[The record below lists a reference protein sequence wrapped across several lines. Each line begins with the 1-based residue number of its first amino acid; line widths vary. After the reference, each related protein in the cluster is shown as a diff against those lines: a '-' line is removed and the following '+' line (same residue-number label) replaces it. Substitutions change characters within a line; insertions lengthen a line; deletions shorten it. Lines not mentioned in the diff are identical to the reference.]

1 MTQKTAQT
9 MSAQDLDLTYTAL
22 CNALASVGEAQ
33 AQTFLAMLSL
43 SLIAHSP
50 SAAQVLPL
58 IAQAQEQ
65 CTSSETTET
74 AKNVSFTPQIYL

>member
-1 MTQKTAQT
+1 MTQTTAQT

-22 CNALASVGEAQ
+22 CNALASVGETQ
-33 AQTFLAMLSL
+33 AQSFLAMLSL
-43 SLIAHSP
+43 SLMAHSP

-65 CTSSETTET
+65 CENAKTTKM
-74 AKNVSFTPQIYL
+74 A

>member
-1 MTQKTAQT
+1 MTPNTALSVAET
-9 MSAQDLDLTYTAL
+9 MSAQDLDQTYTAL

-50 SAAQVLPL
+50 NAAQVLTL

-65 CTSSETTET
+65 CLLANS
-74 AKNVSFTPQIYL
+74 

>member
-1 MTQKTAQT
+1 MTQQISQT

-33 AQTFLAMLSL
+33 AQPFLAMLSL

-58 IAQAQEQ
+58 IAQTQAQ
-65 CTSSETTET
+65 CKSPET
-74 AKNVSFTPQIYL
+74 AEQT

>member
-1 MTQKTAQT
+1 MTQTKAKSMAET
-9 MSAQDLDLTYTAL
+9 MSAQELDQTYTAL

-33 AQTFLAMLSL
+33 AQSFLAMLRL

-58 IAQAQEQ
+58 IAQAQAQ
-65 CTSSETTET
+65 CE
-74 AKNVSFTPQIYL
+74 KP

>member
-1 MTQKTAQT
+1 MTE
-9 MSAQDLDLTYTAL
+9 QDLDQSYTAL

-33 AQTFLAMLSL
+33 AQQFLAMLSL
-43 SLIAHSP
+43 SLIAQSP

-65 CTSSETTET
+65 CKSD
-74 AKNVSFTPQIYL
+74 

>member
-1 MTQKTAQT
+1 MTPTTALPTEIT
-9 MSAQDLDLTYTAL
+9 MSAQDLDLTYTVL

-33 AQTFLAMLSL
+33 AQSFLAMLSL

-50 SAAQVLPL
+50 SAVQVLSL

-65 CTSSETTET
+65 CL
-74 AKNVSFTPQIYL
+74 VSAG

>member
-1 MTQKTAQT
+1 MTQTTVLT
-9 MSAQDLDLTYTAL
+9 MSAQELDQTYTAL

-33 AQTFLAMLSL
+33 AQPFLAMLSL

-65 CTSSETTET
+65 CKSVKIT
-74 AKNVSFTPQIYL
+74 KNA

>member
-1 MTQKTAQT
+1 MTDQE
-9 MSAQDLDLTYTAL
+9 LDQSYTAL

-33 AQTFLAMLSL
+33 SQSFLAMLSL

-58 IAQAQEQ
+58 IAQAQNQ
-65 CTSSETTET
+65 CKSVET
-74 AKNVSFTPQIYL
+74 ATKT

>member
-1 MTQKTAQT
+1 MTD
-9 MSAQDLDLTYTAL
+9 SELDQTYTAL

-33 AQTFLAMLSL
+33 AQPFLAMLSL

-58 IAQAQEQ
+58 IAQAQNQ
-65 CTSSETTET
+65 CTGAKT
-74 AKNVSFTPQIYL
+74 AGQP